1 MRKIIHNHIAS
12 MGIINIR
19 KKLKLVMQ
27 HTVFKLLQLPRY
39 YFNYKIRYGE
49 AMHVIC

>member
-1 MRKIIHNHIAS
+1 